1 MKQSDL
7 SPESNSEEKNLLQYK
22 YPHCLQHAIGHFLSY
37 KVLAKFPQQPFYLP
51 HPEMGIIS
59 SVSYTH
65 LTLPTIYS
73 V

>member
-1 MKQSDL
+1 MGPKLDNRWGMSRRLAIVLPHDKKAPQGE
-7 SPESNSEEKNLLQYK
+7 PHHLLQTNRDYE
-22 YPHCLQHAIGHFLSY
+22 L
-37 KVLAKFPQQPFYLP
+37 V
-51 HPEMGIIS
+51 IIS